1 MKFKKFTLYDL
12 SSKDVTSLHVC
23 EINLFQE
30 PATGSDFW
38 RYLYF
43 LKKFKCS
50 VLLLNSKIRRR
61 GGERMLYRNL
71 LPQKFFRV
79 RAGPGRDVFFGAG
92 PGREKIFRAGPGR
105 AATKI
110 SGPGRATFENIL
122 RAGPGRATLNCHGP
136 GRANIIKRQPGPA
149 RAARPRPLLKTRQC
163 EKKFL

>member
-92 PGREKIFRAGPGR
+92 PGREKIFRAGPGCDKNFR
-105 AATKI
+105 A
-110 SGPGRATFENIL
+110 GPGRATFENIL

-136 GRANIIKRQPGPA
+136 GRAGPTSSKGSPGRPGRPGPD
-149 RAARPRPLLKTRQC
+149 L
-163 EKKFL
+163 